1 MGLLLF
7 RNLSD
12 TCDGS
17 FSDCKS
23 FHVSNLTVF
32 LRNARKYI
40 IYYISLLAFGFLAF
54 LRDMNIDQNALNG
67 QVSVNEIGSPV
78 EV

>member
-1 MGLLLF
+1 MVVLVIAKVSMYQISLF
-7 RNLSD
+7 FFAMQEN
-12 TCDGS
+12 
-17 FSDCKS
+17 
-23 FHVSNLTVF
+23 
-32 LRNARKYI
+32 

>member
-1 MGLLLF
+1 MVVLVIAKVSMYQISLF
-7 RNLSD
+7 FFAMQENIL
-12 TCDGS
+12 
-17 FSDCKS
+17 
-23 FHVSNLTVF
+23 
-32 LRNARKYI
+32 YI
-40 IYYISLLAFGFLAF
+40 ILAFGFLAF